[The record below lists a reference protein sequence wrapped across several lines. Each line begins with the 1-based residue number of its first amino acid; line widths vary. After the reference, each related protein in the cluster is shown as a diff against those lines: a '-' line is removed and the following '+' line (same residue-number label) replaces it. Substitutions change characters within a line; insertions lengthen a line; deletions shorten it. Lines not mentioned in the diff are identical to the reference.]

1 MAASGRGGEKV
12 LKLTSYLCSLK
23 IVSAPPPFKNTV
35 YLIPG
40 GSPQERINI
49 PNDLLMVCLLSNVQR
64 RFSFVVSDA
73 LVDIDLME
81 KILNHCSIAS
91 SRGYPKGVIT

>member
-1 MAASGRGGEKV
+1 
-12 LKLTSYLCSLK
+12 
-23 IVSAPPPFKNTV
+23 
-35 YLIPG
+35 
-40 GSPQERINI
+40 
-49 PNDLLMVCLLSNVQR
+49 MVCLLSNVQR